1 MSTDMVLCVSDMHKD
16 VQISTLSEDDFEEVC
31 IIVLDGIFC
40 SKIFHFFLFV
50 AYINIFFSSM
60 LYNC

>member
-31 IIVLDGIFC
+31 IIVLDGVFC
-40 SKIFHFFLFV
+40 SKIFHFFSFCRI
-50 AYINIFFSSM
+50 Y
-60 LYNC
+60 